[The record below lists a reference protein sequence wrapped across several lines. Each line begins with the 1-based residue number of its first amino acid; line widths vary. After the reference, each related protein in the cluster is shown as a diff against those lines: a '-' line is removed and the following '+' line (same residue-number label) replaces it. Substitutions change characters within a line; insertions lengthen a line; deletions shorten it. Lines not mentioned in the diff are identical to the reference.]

1 MEGALRLP
9 DRMGFYNFTSP
20 HAMRQEFRRIRRW
33 YKRCRKLQRWRR
45 GILRNPHEV
54 SLVSASRSVWT
65 KKVDG
70 HYRRLFKELR
80 MEGLWAWRS
89 VALSLRDAHI
99 PVQSGT
105 VPVERFWAMFKSMLP
120 AASRKISL
128 RWYNILSMLC
138 MLRFNYTLF
147 NRGALPAWA
156 QRDSLLAQRIET
168 LAMLTTSLDGVDG
181 MAHLQPIF
189 CPFAF
194 HE

>member
-1 MEGALRLP
+1 
-9 DRMGFYNFTSP
+9 
-20 HAMRQEFRRIRRW
+20 
-33 YKRCRKLQRWRR
+33 
-45 GILRNPHEV
+45 
-54 SLVSASRSVWT
+54 
-65 KKVDG
+65 
-70 HYRRLFKELR
+70 

-105 VPVERFWAMFKSMLP
+105 VPVERFWSTFKSMLP
-120 AASRKISL
+120 VASRKISL

-138 MLRFNYTLF
+138 MLRSNYTLF

-156 QRDSLLAQRIET
+156 ERDGLLAQRIEI